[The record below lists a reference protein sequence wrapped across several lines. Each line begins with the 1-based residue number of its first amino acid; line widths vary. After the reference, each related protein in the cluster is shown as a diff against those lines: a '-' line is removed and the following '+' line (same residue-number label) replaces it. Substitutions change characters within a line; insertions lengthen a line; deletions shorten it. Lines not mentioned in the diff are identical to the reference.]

1 MCTALEDATRL
12 ERGISSDSPAASK
25 KVFDMAYALRSVGEK
40 SVILSMGRGKP
51 QKRMSFYK
59 AKIVRMQGVP
69 VVYAPFSDIPFI
81 SQLLSLISMPYFL
94 YLLNSSSEKTVAVFY
109 NRTSAYIPALFMS
122 LILGIGRILDLEDA
136 EIISPRNWSPYQFYL
151 RGKRSIYDR
160 LCTSG
165 TLLACRAIGSGIKSN
180 LGLCY
185 YGAIENFSSVTA
197 WSTKSRY
204 KLLLGGTVSRDT
216 GADILIEAIQ
226 LLRKNT
232 EEWSDKLEFIITGK
246 GDYIEQFET
255 LGRMETPPF
264 VTVAGR
270 LTDADYVAMVD
281 SCDVGLALKPNLGLL
296 ADTTFPS
303 KVIELASAGL
313 LVLTTDISDVKL
325 VMGNG
330 AVYLNRDDPLELIHL
345 LRWIVENPQLAEQ
358 TAIEGNLSV
367 RGHCSMEMAGRK
379 LANFIYQSDGMK

>member
-1 MCTALEDATRL
+1 
-12 ERGISSDSPAASK
+12 
-25 KVFDMAYALRSVGEK
+25 
-40 SVILSMGRGKP
+40 MGRGKP
-51 QKRMSFYK
+51 QRKINFYK
-59 AKIVRMQGVP
+59 AKIVRMHGVP
-69 VVYAPFSDIPFI
+69 VVYAPFTDIPFI
-81 SQLLSLISMPYFL
+81 SQFLSLISMPYFL

-109 NRTSAYIPALFMS
+109 NRTSAYIPALIMS

-136 EIISPRNWSPYQFYL
+136 EIISPRNWSPYQIYL
-151 RGKRSIYDR
+151 RGKRSIYDS

-185 YGAIENFSSVTA
+185 YGAVDNFSSVSA
-197 WSTKSRY
+197 WSAKSRY
-204 KLLLGGTVSRDT
+204 KCLLGGTVSSDT
-216 GADILIEAIQ
+216 GADILIETIQ
-226 LLRKNT
+226 LLRKNA
-232 EEWSDKLEFIITGK
+232 EEWSNKLEFIITGK
-246 GDYIEQFET
+246 GDYIEQFEI
-255 LGRMETPPF
+255 LGRVETPPF

-270 LTDADYVAMVD
+270 LTDADYAAMVD

-330 AVYLNRDDPLELIHL
+330 AVYLNRDDPFELIHL
-345 LRWIVENPQLAEQ
+345 LRWIFENPQLAEQ

-367 RGHCSMEMAGRK
+367 RGHCSMELAGRK
-379 LANFIYQSDGMK
+379 LANFIYRNDGMK